1 MAEAPTAYEFIN
13 QRLDRIE
20 NKVDSIGSRVISRD
34 EFDRYKADQAV
45 ALAKLEA
52 QIATAQTALAT
63 YQNQQQDNANKW
75 RLFWSGLA
83 LTPLASAAIAFI
95 VSGGFPQ

>member
-1 MAEAPTAYEFIN
+1 MADAPTPYEFIN

-20 NKVDSIGSRVISRD
+20 NKVDSIGQRVISRD
-34 EFDRYKADQAV
+34 EFDRYKADQQL
-45 ALAKLEA
+45 ALSKLEV
-52 QIATAQTALAT
+52 QITAAQTALAT

-83 LTPLASAAIAFI
+83 LTPLASGLIAWV
-95 VSGGFPQ
+95 VSGGIPQ